1 MTIYSTFSK
10 RLEGIFSE
18 NNLSKKDTVAIAVS
32 GGSDSMALALLS
44 KKWADKNSVNL
55 SVINVDHSLRKSS
68 AKESRRVSSW
78 MDKLGIKNVILK
90 YNGKIPTSNIEAVAR
105 EYRYDLIKKYCDEHG
120 IKTIFV
126 GHNLNE
132 KTETFYLNLIR
143 GSGLYG
149 LSGIKEYSKRNDLN
163 IVRPLMDVSKLEI
176 KKYLKD
182 QRQKWIEDP
191 SNKDEKYLRVKV
203 RNLKKI
209 FSKLGLED
217 ERLSNTISSLQKV
230 RSAIEFYTEEA
241 FKKII
246 KKDNG
251 ITFLDAE
258 EYKKYPEEIQLRFL
272 SKVLTEFSKKDYAP
286 RIKKIE
292 NLHVEI
298 LNNFKNKKA
307 MTLSGCKFTKKT
319 KEKILIDLEK
329 KN

>member
-1 MTIYSTFSK
+1 
-10 RLEGIFSE
+10 
-18 NNLSKKDTVAIAVS
+18 
-32 GGSDSMALALLS
+32 
-44 KKWADKNSVNL
+44 
-55 SVINVDHSLRKSS
+55 
-68 AKESRRVSSW
+68 

-105 EYRYDLIKKYCDEHG
+105 EYRYDLIKKYCDEYG
-120 IKTIFV
+120 IKIIFV

-203 RNLKKI
+203 RKLKKI

-241 FKKII
+241 LKKII